1 MKLEL
6 NKFDMKNIKSG
17 STILFIGKRN
27 TGKSILC
34 QDLFRYNTG
43 WPVGVVI
50 SATEKANH
58 FFEKFV
64 PKMLI
69 YDEFDPAIIQKF
81 LDRQEKITN
90 QYEAEIK
97 KYGRTDLDPRA
108 FLVLDDCLYDKSWP
122 NDRNIRALFMNG
134 RHYNVTFIITMQYSM
149 GIPPIL
155 RSNIDY
161 VFILR
166 DPILKNQERLYQQYA
181 GMFPSFEIFRQV
193 FSQCTEN
200 YECLL
205 VDNKVQSNQLSNQ
218 VYWYKAEVSCN
229 FRVCSSE
236 LWDIQERDQERRAF
250 GMADEPDDEEDYDVM
265 VINKRKNK
273 NAPVIKVKRN
283 AG

>member
-17 STILFIGKRN
+17 STILLIGKRN

-43 WPVGVVI
+43 WPVGIVI

-69 YDEFDPAIIQKF
+69 YDEFEPSIIQKF

-108 FLVLDDCLYDKSWP
+108 FLVLDDCLYDKTWP

-166 DPILKNQERLYQQYA
+166 DPILKNQERLYNQYA

-193 FSQCTEN
+193 FTQCTEN

-218 VYWYKAEVSCN
+218 VYWYKADVSCN

-283 AG
+283 T